1 MFFASGKSPALQG
14 CFIFLLLSLAAT
26 LLISCSSH
34 EIIAQSPGSLFAKAE
49 KAYQDG
55 SLSKAN
61 ELFQAV
67 QNEFPDSE
75 YAKLALLRTADI
87 SYRKIELKEAARTYN
102 DFINFNENHPKA
114 PYAYYQS
121 GMCHFK
127 EFKTIDRDLI
137 PLKQA
142 LEIFQEALARYPDSP
157 PYTDKIIQRINDCKR
172 LLAKHEFYIGFFYFK
187 QEKFNAAIKR
197 FEYLL
202 QTYPGFIDDK
212 VLYYLGVAYLNYDE
226 PDKGHRALLTLT
238 KGFPK
243 SPYTPQ
249 ALPLLEKDEGPGVP
263 LLFMVRDY
271 FLLHEED
278 INDRYVTTPIASE
291 DHSPRFFNMFGNT
304 GKRDRTAEEVTFA
317 SLYRPT
323 TPPAAK
329 KKGDQE
335 PRIPPAPETPGA
347 PPIKGGAGSPSTA
360 ATAAKT
366 SGVRQQARIGRRDE
380 PLEIISDWT
389 EADRQKGT
397 ISFGGKVIA
406 KQKDMVLYADKVV
419 NYFDMQNRKLIRAVA
434 VGNVKLNQADKF
446 VTCEKAE
453 LIQAERKVIL
463 TGNPVMWQGENRVT
477 GDKIVIYLNDN
488 QAEVYG
494 SKQHKAK
501 VRITPNK

>member
-1 MFFASGKSPALQG
+1 MFFVSEKSPALQG

-34 EIIAQSPGSLFAKAE
+34 EIIAQSPGRLFARAE

-55 SLSKAN
+55 RLSKAS

-87 SYRKIELKEAARTYN
+87 SYRKIDLKEAARTYN

-114 PYAYYQS
+114 PYAYYQA

-127 EFKTIDRDLI
+127 EFKTIDRDLA
-137 PLKQA
+137 PLKLA
-142 LEIFQEALARYPDSP
+142 LETFQEGLARYPDSP
-157 PYTDKIIQRINDCKR
+157 PYTEKIIQRINDCKR
-172 LLAKHEFYIGFFYFK
+172 LLAKHEFYVGFFYFK

-212 VLYYLGVAYLNYDE
+212 ALYYLGLACLNYDK

-238 KGFPK
+238 KGFPN

-278 INDRYVTTPIASE
+278 INDRYVSSPFAPE
-291 DHSPRFFNMFGNT
+291 DYSPRFFSMFGNT
-304 GKRDRTAEEVTFA
+304 GKRDRKAEKVTFA

-323 TPPAAK
+323 TPPATRK
-329 KKGDQE
+329 KDRK
-335 PRIPPAPETPGA
+335 PLIPPAPATPGA
-347 PPIKGGAGSPSTA
+347 GSGESKAASPSTA
-360 ATAAKT
+360 AAAPK
-366 SGVRQQARIGRRDE
+366 SGAIRRQARIGRRDE

-419 NYFDMQNRKLIRAVA
+419 NHFDMRNRKLIRAVA

-477 GDKIVIYLNDN
+477 GDRIVIYLNDN

-494 SKQHKAK
+494 GKQHKAK
-501 VRITPNK
+501 VRITPNR